1 MSSCADLEVQMS
13 HDVFDFL
20 TSVVSVLDT
29 GVCFG
34 NGEQQGGVQSPTLR
48 HAVKLC
54 IHLLQASN
62 LHHKQFRNSEP
73 MVITEKKRLRLSTP
87 SIIPGCPVNLWL
99 LHTKSCDI

>member
-1 MSSCADLEVQMS
+1 MQCTSEVALHMLVQSSMLHCADLEVQMS

-34 NGEQQGGVQSPTLR
+34 NGEQQGGVQSPTLC

-62 LHHKQFRNSEP
+62 LHHKQSRGSEP
-73 MVITEKKRLRLSTP
+73 METTYNVLCHFMQKDE
-87 SIIPGCPVNLWL
+87 
-99 LHTKSCDI
+99 D